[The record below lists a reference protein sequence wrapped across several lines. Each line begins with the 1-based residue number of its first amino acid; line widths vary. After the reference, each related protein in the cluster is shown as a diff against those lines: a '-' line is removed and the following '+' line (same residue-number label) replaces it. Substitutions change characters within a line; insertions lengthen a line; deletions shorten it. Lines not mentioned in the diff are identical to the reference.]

1 MPPFKRL
8 PKSQVAAT
16 EQGLAPMTQFFKPK
30 IKPGRPSRTS
40 SKAGRKAAP
49 KDPAAAPAAKLP
61 AAAAAAASAEQ
72 PKAKKQKV
80 SRQNWSKGDGLKR
93 MTEAVAKWE
102 LEAAKPEKG
111 RMSVHLFAE
120 VNGIPY
126 TTFQTHITSVDGK
139 RIKLGSSVGKK
150 PLLDSQSKDI
160 IVDVLVRKDRV
171 NRGVGVTGALDL
183 LEEMHPDLT
192 RKQLDQAFRRTV
204 RPAFSGRLTKPVVAQ
219 ATTTKRTAIT
229 VFQQWRWHKVISWR
243 TMRVPPCQCSL
254 LVRPARSKSRSNT
267 FSFVRSVSLVY
278 TPSWRLS
285 TRRSW
290 AAAAAASAPHS
301 EN

>member
-8 PKSQVAAT
+8 LKSEVAAT
-16 EQGLAPMTQFFKPK
+16 EQGLAPITQFFKPK
-30 IKPGRPSRTS
+30 IKPGRPSKTS

-61 AAAAAAASAEQ
+61 PLHAPASAEQ

-93 MTEAVAKWE
+93 LTEAVAKWE
-102 LEAAKPEKG
+102 LEATKPDKD
-111 RMSVHLFAE
+111 RMSVHRFAE

-139 RIKLGSSVGKK
+139 RIKLGSGVGKK
-150 PLLDSQSKDI
+150 PLLDSQSNDI

-171 NRGVGVTGALDL
+171 NQGVGVSGALDL

-204 RPAFSGRLTKPVVAQ
+204 RPAFSERLTKPVEPQ

-229 VFQQWRWHKVISWR
+229 VPQQWRWHKVISWR

-254 LVRPARSKSRSNT
+254 LVRPSRSRSRSNT
-267 FSFVRSVSLVY
+267 SSFVRSVSLVY

-290 AAAAAASAPHS
+290 TAAAAASAPHS

>member
-93 MTEAVAKWE
+93 VENEKLRVSYIIRNSTNPG
-102 LEAAKPEKG
+102 PEWKRRPMG
-111 RMSVHLFAE
+111 RR
-120 VNGIPY
+120 
-126 TTFQTHITSVDGK
+126 THQIAIL
-139 RIKLGSSVGKK
+139 R
-150 PLLDSQSKDI
+150 PLLAC
-160 IVDVLVRKDRV
+160 
-171 NRGVGVTGALDL
+171 NRGGISRQKWSQKCDSS
-183 LEEMHPDLT
+183 
-192 RKQLDQAFRRTV
+192 
-204 RPAFSGRLTKPVVAQ
+204 SGRPQ
-219 ATTTKRTAIT
+219 IG
-229 VFQQWRWHKVISWR
+229 VFY
-243 TMRVPPCQCSL
+243 
-254 LVRPARSKSRSNT
+254 KSGYFPN
-267 FSFVRSVSLVY
+267 L
-278 TPSWRLS
+278 
-285 TRRSW
+285 
-290 AAAAAASAPHS
+290 
-301 EN
+301 